1 MSSCFAIKGFEIP
14 EELYTA
20 CDITECWCHIPCDT
34 DVMLCYTHHLLNR
47 GASRGIPV
55 STPTD
60 MGIPI

>member
-14 EELYTA
+14 EELYTVS
-20 CDITECWCHIPCDT
+20 DITECWCHFLCDT